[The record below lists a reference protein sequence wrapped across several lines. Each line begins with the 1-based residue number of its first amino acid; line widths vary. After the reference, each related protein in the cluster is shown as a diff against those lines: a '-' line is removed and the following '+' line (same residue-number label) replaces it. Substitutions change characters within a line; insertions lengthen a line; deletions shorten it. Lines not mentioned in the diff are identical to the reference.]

1 MQVVVFEIGGVLFA
15 ISTDVVQS
23 INDKMSVTKVPMAP
37 EFIKGLIN
45 LRGSIKTLVDINLIL
60 NIEDNNEKENIMI
73 LSIEEEEEIAIEVD
87 FVKEVIEID
96 KDDIRVIDECDK
108 SFMQG
113 IIKIEGELIT
123 LLDINLL
130 IGTVT

>member
-73 LSIEEEEEIAIEVD
+73 LSIEEEEIAIEVD

-113 IIKIEGELIT
+113 IIKFEGELIT

>member
-73 LSIEEEEEIAIEVD
+73 LSIEEEEIAIEVD